1 MTVFEY
7 VVLRRAYQVASP
19 SQREDLA
26 KLAKQA
32 EAGDTIAL
40 ATLRKCTL
48 ELIQKAEAP
57 PRSATAGRQ

>member
-7 VVLRRAYQVASP
+7 AVLRRAYQVASP
-19 SQREDLA
+19 SQREERA
-26 KLAKQA
+26 KLAKRA

-57 PRSATAGRQ
+57 RSAAVGRQ

>member
-26 KLAKQA
+26 TQAKQA
-32 EAGDTIAL
+32 ETGDTIAL
-40 ATLRKCTL
+40 ATLRKCML

-57 PRSATAGRQ
+57 PRPAAARRQ